1 MTAASMTAA
10 GVIAPWPMLA
20 QASDR
25 PFVQLDWVLDHLD
38 DIWAATFEHLVLT
51 ASSVGI
57 GLVISAG
64 LAILS
69 LRSDR
74 VYEVVVNT
82 AGILYSIPAL
92 AAFAFLVPFFGL
104 SAVSAIIPLVT
115 YTLLIL
121 VRNIVTGIRG
131 VDASIVEAARGMGH
145 PERDVLWKVQVPLAL
160 PVIVAGLRI
169 ATVTTVGLVT
179 VASLIGYGGLGGL
192 ILSGLRRSI
201 PFATEI
207 VVGIVG
213 SILLATALDLLLVGI
228 GKALTPWTRVAG
240 AST

>member
-1 MTAASMTAA
+1 MT
-10 GVIAPWPMLA
+10 PLA

-25 PFVQLDWVLDHLD
+25 PFFRMDWVLDHLD
-38 DIWAATFEHLVLT
+38 DIRDATWEHLVLT
-51 ASSVGI
+51 FAAVGI
-57 GLVISAG
+57 GLVVSAG
-64 LAILS
+64 LAWVS
-69 LRSDR
+69 LRSER
-74 VYEVVVNT
+74 VHEVVINT
-82 AGILYSIPAL
+82 AGILYSIPSL

-104 SAVSAIIPLVT
+104 SATSAIIPLVT

-131 VDASIVEAARGMGH
+131 VDPAIVEAARGMGQ
-145 PERDVLWKVQVPLAL
+145 RDSRILWRVQVPLAM

-213 SILLATALDLLLVGI
+213 SVLLATVLDLALVGL
-228 GKALTPWTRVAG
+228 GRVLTPWSRAG
-240 AST
+240 RA